1 MEAQTV
7 ELLKECNSGCKMAL
21 NSIHQVMEYAEDE
34 KLLDLLRA
42 YNEKHEVIEDDISKQ
57 LAQLGKAE
65 EEPGLMAAAMSWIS
79 TEMKMLMREDSTQ
92 IAKIIM
98 DGCNMGIQSVSEYVN
113 KNKLASDD
121 SIRLAKNLIKTEEDL
136 MEEMKKFL

>member
-1 MEAQTV
+1 
-7 ELLKECNSGCKMAL
+7 
-21 NSIHQVMEYAEDE
+21 
-34 KLLDLLRA
+34 
-42 YNEKHEVIEDDISKQ
+42 
-57 LAQLGKAE
+57 
-65 EEPGLMAAAMSWIS
+65 MAAAMSWIS